1 MKKPSLLEGALI
13 GGLFTLPLAA
23 LFYLASQ
30 TVGLPFVPFDV
41 LDWMARNLPGGVIRV
56 ILDLMVGLLTVL
68 SIGVREAAKTAEQML
83 SLIGLVATGALAG
96 LVLFAVLRGL
106 ERWRGLLGGLIAGVV
121 FGVPVMLMSLA
132 VNQSAA
138 GGPAVSAIWIM
149 VIFLLW
155 GAATG
160 YVYDYLRGPQ
170 RAGSAGEMMTVEQV
184 ERRRFLIRAGAATAV
199 ITVAGAGLG
208 AVLAPRTRRAD
219 DITTVTPRPTVGMGA
234 GMPAQG
240 SGPAVHDTGA
250 AELLA
255 RLPNADDPLQPAPGT
270 RPEYTPLEDHFRLDI
285 NAVPPVIDGA
295 TWTLPITGMVDN
307 SLTLT
312 LADLQNNYPPLHQ
325 FVTLACISNPV
336 GGNLIGTT
344 LWTGVS
350 LKQVLADARVQ
361 AGAKY
366 LRITARDGYY
376 ETLALDLVNRDERIM
391 LTYQWDGKPLSAKH
405 GFPLRIYIPD
415 VYGMKQPKWITG
427 IEVTDTYE
435 EGFWVA
441 RNWDEVARV
450 QTTSVIDT
458 VAVEDV
464 FEQDGQ
470 RFVPIG
476 GIAHAG
482 ARGISKVEVKVDDGE
497 WVEARLR
504 RPLSGQTW
512 VVWRYDW
519 PFSPGQHTFTV
530 RCEEGDGTPQSDLMA
545 GTFPAGAT
553 GYHRLRKNL

>member
-1 MKKPSLLEGALI
+1 MKRPSLLEGVLV

-30 TVGLPFVPFDV
+30 ATGLPFAPFDV
-41 LDWMARNLPGGVIRV
+41 LDWMARNLPGQIIHL
-56 ILDLMVGLLTVL
+56 ILDAMVGLLTAL
-68 SIGVREAAKTAEQML
+68 SIGLRETAKTAEQIL
-83 SLIGLVATGALAG
+83 SLIGLVTTGALAG
-96 LVLFAVLRGL
+96 LVLFAALRGL
-106 ERWRGLLGGLIAGVV
+106 ERWRGWLGGLIAGAA
-121 FGVPVMLMSLA
+121 FGLPVTLMSVA
-132 VNQSAA
+132 VNQSAVGA
-138 GGPAVSAIWIM
+138 PLVGAIWIM
-149 VIFLLW
+149 TVFLMW

-160 YVYDYLRGPQ
+160 YAYDRLRGFQ
-170 RAGSAGEMMTVEQV
+170 RSESAGEMMTIEQID
-184 ERRRFLIRAGAATAV
+184 RRRFLIRAGAASAV
-199 ITVAGAGLG
+199 ITVVGAGLG
-208 AVLAPRTRRAD
+208 AALATRTRRAD
-219 DITTVTPRPTVGMGA
+219 DIATATPRPAAGLGA
-234 GMPAQG
+234 GMPSQG
-240 SGPAVHDTGA
+240 SAPAISDSGA
-250 AELLA
+250 ADLLA

-270 RPEYTPLEDHFRLDI
+270 RPEYTPLDNHFRLDI

-307 SLTLT
+307 PLTLT

-325 FVTLACISNPV
+325 FVTLACISNPI

-361 AGAKY
+361 PGAKY

-376 ETLALDLVNRDERIM
+376 ETLSLDLVNRDERIM
-391 LTYQWDGKPLSAKH
+391 LTYLWDGKPLLAKH

-415 VYGMKQPKWITG
+415 LYGMKQPKWITA

-464 FEQDGQ
+464 FEQDGRQ
-470 RFVPIG
+470 FVPIG

-482 ARGISKVEVKVDDGE
+482 ARGISKVEIKVDDGE
-497 WVEARLR
+497 WVEARR
-504 RPLSGQTW
+504 RTPLSDQTW
-512 VVWRYDW
+512 VIWRYDW
-519 PFSPGQHTFTV
+519 PFSAGQHTFTV
-530 RCEEGDGTPQSDLMA
+530 RCAEGDGTPQSDLIA
-545 GTFPAGAT
+545 NTFPAGAT
-553 GYHRLRKNL
+553 GYHRVRKNL